1 MAQFTAKDVMR
12 KLKSHDRLF
21 EFRAGHGNSHQVV
34 MYHPSINGKPVS
46 CPLPS
51 HTARGT
57 YPITY
62 SEASSARSISP
73 GTSGRASD

>member
-51 HTARGT
+51 HGKRDISHHVLG
-57 YPITY
+57 
-62 SEASSARSISP
+62 SIKRAFDLP
-73 GTSGRASD
+73 GNFWQSK